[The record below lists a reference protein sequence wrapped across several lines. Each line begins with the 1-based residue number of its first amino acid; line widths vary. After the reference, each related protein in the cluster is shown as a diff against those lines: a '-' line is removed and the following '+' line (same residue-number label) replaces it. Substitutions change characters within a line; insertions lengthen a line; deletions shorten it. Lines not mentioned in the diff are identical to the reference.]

1 MYNSSFSTQSS
12 MRNALLSEMNLRGF
26 LNQCTDLEK
35 LDKVCSEKSI
45 SAYIGFDCT
54 ASSLHVG
61 SLLQIMV
68 LRLLQKHGHQP
79 IVLLGGGT
87 TLIGDPSGKDSTRQI
102 LKQKNIKKNILSIK
116 KIFEKL
122 LNSKNK
128 KTKPIFVDNYSWL
141 GKLKYI
147 DFLRDVG
154 KHFTINKMLT
164 FDSVK
169 LRLERKQSLSY
180 MEFNYMILQAYDFYQ
195 LFKKNNCILQIGGS
209 VQWGNIVNGVELI
222 RRILQKEAFGLTT
235 PLITLSSGDKM
246 GKSEKGAVW
255 LDQKLFSA
263 YDYWQFWRNT
273 ADEDVKKFL
282 KYFTEIDINEIS
294 KKIESEKDIN
304 KLKILLANEATNILH
319 GSKAAKDSEETAKE
333 TFIRGGIGKEIP
345 EKKISKKLISKGI
358 NIIDLVFQNG
368 LSSSKSDARRM
379 LKNKGIKI
387 DDQII
392 SDEKK
397 IIGLEEFSEKNHIKL
412 SIGKKTHLKVTAI

>member
-1 MYNSSFSTQSS
+1 MK
-12 MRNALLSEMNLRGF
+12 NAFLSEMTSRGF
-26 LNQCTDLEK
+26 LNQCTDLNK
-35 LDKVCSEKSI
+35 LNEVSNKKPI
-45 SAYIGFDCT
+45 KAYIGFDCT

-61 SLLQIMV
+61 SLMQIMI

-102 LKQKNIKKNILSIK
+102 LKHKDIKKNISNIK

-122 LNSKNK
+122 LNAKNK

-169 LRLERKQSLSY
+169 LRLDREQSLSY

-195 LFKKNNCILQIGGS
+195 LFKKHNCILQMGGS
-209 VQWGNIVNGVELI
+209 DQWGNIVNGVELI
-222 RRILQKEAFGLTT
+222 RRILKKESFGLTT
-235 PLITLSSGDKM
+235 PLITLSSGVKM
-246 GKSEKGAVW
+246 GKTEKGAVW
-255 LDQKLFSA
+255 LDKKLFSP

-273 ADEDVKKFL
+273 SDEDVKKFL
-282 KYFTEIDINEIS
+282 KYFTEIELNELS
-294 KKIESEKDIN
+294 RKIDDEGDIN
-304 KLKILLANEATNILH
+304 KLKILLANEATAILY
-319 GSKAAKDSEETAKE
+319 GSKAAKESADTAKE
-333 TFIRGGIGKEIP
+333 TFVRGGIGKSIP
-345 EKKISKKLISKGI
+345 EKTVSKAIMLNGI
-358 NIIDLVFQNG
+358 NIIELVFQNG
-368 LSSSKSDARRM
+368 LTQSKSDARRI
-379 LKNKGIKI
+379 LKNNGIKI
-387 DDQII
+387 NDKTI

-397 IIGLEEFSEKNHIKL
+397 IVNMKDFCGTNYIKL
-412 SIGKKTHLKVTAI
+412 SIGKKVHIKVTVV